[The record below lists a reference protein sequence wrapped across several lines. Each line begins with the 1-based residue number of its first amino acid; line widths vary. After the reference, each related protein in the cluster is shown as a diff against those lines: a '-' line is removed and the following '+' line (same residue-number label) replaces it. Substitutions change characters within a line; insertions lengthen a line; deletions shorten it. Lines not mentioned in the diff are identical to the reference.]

1 MATGIICIMIII
13 VCVLGIRSYT
23 KRLTHGCC
31 GGGQDPVKRVRP
43 ADTNIAH
50 YPYIRKIRIGGMTCA
65 NCARRVEN
73 VYNSMDGVLA
83 EADFA
88 EGCVTVR
95 MKKDYKDIQL
105 KEAVQSAGYFA
116 TGIEKL

>member
-1 MATGIICIMIII
+1 MYHYYYRL
-13 VCVLGIRSYT
+13 CVGDQKLYKAFDARVL
-23 KRLTHGCC
+23 R
-31 GGGQDPVKRVRP
+31 GGQDPVKRVRP

>member
-31 GGGQDPVKRVRP
+31 GGGHDPVKRVRP
-43 ADTNIAH
+43 ADKNIAH
-50 YPYIRKIRIGGMTCA
+50 YAYIRKIRIEGMTCA
-65 NCARRVEN
+65 NCAKRVEN
-73 VYNSMDGVLA
+73 VFNSMDGVLA
-83 EADFA
+83 KADFA

-95 MKKDYKDIQL
+95 MKKECEDSQL
-105 KEAVQSAGYFA
+105 KEAVRSAGYFA